1 MSYTPSEA
9 RGQELQWLLTLT
21 IGGTVVRVSDLEA
34 EVDDVATGA
43 VYVYAA
49 GLDGV
54 SPPALA
60 LGDLGSAPSA
70 SASVSFL
77 WPSADGL
84 ADLLALDGD
93 PSDAYGELALW
104 VPGTDYSR
112 RHVVVQGAARISGSG
127 EPHELVDVEIS
138 LRLSDDLGLVPDA
151 TVTAD
156 RWPRAG
162 SSLALPEGSV
172 DAPYPLV
179 FGAPGHLGSPALD
192 AHTGWRVYVVE
203 LDGATSDNSAND
215 ATVLLHGGDAAMVG
229 ASILLTNATTGLS
242 TTVTPARSQDL
253 LGSVVVVATVAL
265 GDLAIADGDEL
276 WASATSSTPVGVV
289 AENARGGGLS
299 RAGNVARWLLLRAVA
314 VPVDLAGSDLVALN
328 AYRLDA
334 RVDAQRTP
342 TELLADL
349 LSLLPCAW
357 AVTPDGLALRA
368 WPSEDA
374 LEVARVGPDYG
385 CERAGP
391 VEYSEPNEVRDVQ
404 RIDYDL
410 DAASGDYARSLTLG
424 PDVRTLD
431 ASNVVLPSARHA
443 RARGR
448 GAPTSYGFR
457 VAEVLQ
463 ADAVCDPGTAMAL
476 GAARARRNSRVRA
489 TVIYDCPAEYQFH
502 GLGVVVRWVD
512 ADLGRDEA
520 VRVMAIEHGT
530 TRCRLTLETLGRT
543 P

>member
-1 MSYTPSEA
+1 
-9 RGQELQWLLTLT
+9 
-21 IGGTVVRVSDLEA
+21 
-34 EVDDVATGA
+34 
-43 VYVYAA
+43 
-49 GLDGV
+49 
-54 SPPALA
+54 
-60 LGDLGSAPSA
+60 
-70 SASVSFL
+70 
-77 WPSADGL
+77 
-84 ADLLALDGD
+84 
-93 PSDAYGELALW
+93 
-104 VPGTDYSR
+104 
-112 RHVVVQGAARISGSG
+112 
-127 EPHELVDVEIS
+127 
-138 LRLSDDLGLVPDA
+138 
-151 TVTAD
+151 
-156 RWPRAG
+156 
-162 SSLALPEGSV
+162 
-172 DAPYPLV
+172 
-179 FGAPGHLGSPALD
+179 
-192 AHTGWRVYVVE
+192 
-203 LDGATSDNSAND
+203 
-215 ATVLLHGGDAAMVG
+215 
-229 ASILLTNATTGLS
+229 
-242 TTVTPARSQDL
+242 
-253 LGSVVVVATVAL
+253 
-265 GDLAIADGDEL
+265 
-276 WASATSSTPVGVV
+276 
-289 AENARGGGLS
+289 
-299 RAGNVARWLLLRAVA
+299 
-314 VPVDLAGSDLVALN
+314 
-328 AYRLDA
+328 
-334 RVDAQRTP
+334 
-342 TELLADL
+342 
-349 LSLLPCAW
+349 
-357 AVTPDGLALRA
+357 VTPDGLALRA

-457 VAEVLQ
+457 
-463 ADAVCDPGTAMAL
+463 MAL